1 MTPLNRILNELVG
14 FEYSQSFRKYWD
26 LVALMQ
32 QRLETFIL
40 LTGILKK
47 FVTKDTELMNH
58 IKEVE
63 TVLLETNEKMISGM
77 NRTLDKKE
85 ESYKRYD
92 LGENMEEIYKLLEST
107 NKLVLSLQN
116 SYNEA
121 YHCFIELWLVVDEE
135 VKMPEFPI
143 LPVME
148 HIRFMD
154 PEEHDKL
161 KVRRIKIKNKRK

>member
-26 LVALMQ
+26 LMASMQ

-47 FVTKDTELMNH
+47 CVNKDTKLMNH

-63 TVLLETNEKMISGM
+63 TVLLTTNEKMISDM
-77 NRTLDKKE
+77 NRTLEKKE
-85 ESYKRYD
+85 EFYKRYD
-92 LGENMEEIYKLLEST
+92 RGENMEEIYKLLEST
-107 NKLVLSLQN
+107 NELILSLQN
-116 SYNEA
+116 SFSEA

-135 VKMPEFPI
+135 VTIPEFPT
-143 LPVME
+143 LPVRE

-161 KVRRIKIKNKRK
+161 KPGE